1 MGSAKLVASS
11 ECFMFTPTHN
21 QASGVKKSLQEA
33 YSVSLSEAER
43 HKSTTS
49 ASSSSTLPPSC
60 ARFAPSVPHIF
71 VKKFW
76 TSAALEVIVAKEI
89 AVGAVKADV

>member
-1 MGSAKLVASS
+1 
-11 ECFMFTPTHN
+11 MFTPTHN
-21 QASGVKKSLQEA
+21 QASGVKKSLHEA

-49 ASSSSTLPPSC
+49 TSSSSTLPPSS

-71 VKKFW
+71 VKTFW
-76 TSAALEVIVAKEI
+76 TSAALVVVVAKEI
-89 AVGAVKADV
+89 AVGAVGADV

>member
-1 MGSAKLVASS
+1 
-11 ECFMFTPTHN
+11 MFTPTHN
-21 QASGVKKSLQEA
+21 QASGVKKSLHEA

-49 ASSSSTLPPSC
+49 TSSSSSTLPPSS

-71 VKKFW
+71 VKTFW
-76 TSAALEVIVAKEI
+76 ISAALVVVVAKEI
-89 AVGAVKADV
+89 AVGGVEADV